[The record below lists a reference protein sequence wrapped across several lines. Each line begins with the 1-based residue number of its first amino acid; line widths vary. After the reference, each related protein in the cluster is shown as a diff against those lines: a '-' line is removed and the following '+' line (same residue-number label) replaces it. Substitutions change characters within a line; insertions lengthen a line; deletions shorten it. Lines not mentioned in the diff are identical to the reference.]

1 MEDNPRKSCANG
13 VGESSRRTIVATLIG
28 RLQTAIVEGAKR
40 KPPCNL
46 AAYECVLRADALPFG
61 DALRLAPDFSV
72 IHSAAKDPFQRETD
86 RQHLIEGM
94 RKAGLPD

>member
-40 KPPCNL
+40 KPPGNL

>member
-1 MEDNPRKSCANG
+1 
-13 VGESSRRTIVATLIG
+13 
-28 RLQTAIVEGAKR
+28 
-40 KPPCNL
+40 L
-46 AAYECVLRADALPFG
+46 AAFECVLRADALPFG